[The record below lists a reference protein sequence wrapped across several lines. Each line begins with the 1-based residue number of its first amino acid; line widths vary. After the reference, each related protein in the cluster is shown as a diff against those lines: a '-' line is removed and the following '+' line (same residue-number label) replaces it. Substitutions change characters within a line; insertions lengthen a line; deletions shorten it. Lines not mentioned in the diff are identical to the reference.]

1 LDRKPTLYRQV
12 SVGSSL
18 SEANTDTERVKVE
31 KLPVTFNMNYSQPPR
46 NPQTFLGSITQVVKT
61 IHASVNFSRLALR
74 PNAKVP
80 ELWIESSQTTPAQ
93 KYPLLGDR
101 YLIGRS
107 SQSCD
112 IVVRNPLV
120 SKIHLSLSRD
130 RNRAGAPF
138 VIKDENSANGI
149 YSGKKQINSLPLR
162 HGDTLTLGPPA
173 LADAV
178 KVRYVDPPPWYF
190 QAFRYG
196 FFGISG
202 LTALV
207 SLAILFE
214 WTKFQVDPLPNP
226 ITGPVIVYARD
237 GQTPLRPSYRNAHYE
252 LGRISKF
259 SQYLP
264 DAVIASEDSRFYWH
278 LGVDPIGILRA
289 ILTNLKEDGIREG
302 GSTVTQQLARS
313 IFRDYVGTEDSAS
326 RKLREAIAALK
337 LEAFYS
343 KDDLLLAYLNKVYL
357 GLDLYGFEDASRFYF
372 AKSAEDL
379 TLSEAATLVGIL
391 PAPNSFNPVQ
401 NYQKAIEQ
409 RDGVI
414 YRMLTLGMID
424 EKEADRARRSRI
436 EINPKAIEIIQS
448 TIAPY
453 YYSHVFNE
461 LEELLGKDLAREGN
475 FIVETALNTEIQSLA
490 ETSLQDTINNV
501 GSNLGFSQGAIVTI
515 DSSNGEV
522 VAITGGADYQESQF
536 NRATQAQRQP
546 GSTFKVFAYAAA
558 LAEGIPP
565 TQSYSCA
572 SLRWMGQGYGGCQR
586 SSGNINM
593 YPGMALSENVVA
605 LRVARQVGLDKVVR
619 MARRLGIKS
628 KLDPVPGLVLGQS
641 EVNVLEITGAYGVF
655 ANRGVGNRPHTIR
668 KIIDSSDCSDRD
680 NIYTCRC
687 IYSYQPDPNCENPQ
701 GDIQAN
707 QQVLQPQV
715 ANTMT
720 EMLQGVVEYGTARSA
735 YLGLGEAGKTGTTN
749 NGVDLWFIGYI
760 PNQKLITGIWLGNDD
775 NSATYGSSGQ
785 ASELWNNY
793 MEKVVR

>member
-1 LDRKPTLYRQV
+1 
-12 SVGSSL
+12 
-18 SEANTDTERVKVE
+18 
-31 KLPVTFNMNYSQPPR
+31 MNYSQPPR
-46 NPQTFLGSITQVVKT
+46 NPQTLLGSITQVVKT

-80 ELWIESSQTTPAQ
+80 ELWIEDSQTTPAT

-112 IVVRNPLV
+112 IVIRNPLV
-120 SKIHLSLSRD
+120 SKIHLSLLRD
-130 RNRAGAPF
+130 TNRAGSHF

-149 YSGKKQINSLPLR
+149 YCGKKQVHTLPLR
-162 HGDTLTLGPPA
+162 HGDILTLGPPA

-178 KVRYVDPPPWYF
+178 KVRYVNPPTWYF

-196 FFGISG
+196 TLGISG

-226 ITGPVIVYARD
+226 ITGPVIIYARD
-237 GQTPLRPSYRNAHYE
+237 GQTPLRPTYRNAHDE

-264 DAVIASEDSRFYWH
+264 DAVVASEDSRFYWH

-289 ILTNLKEDGIREG
+289 VLTNLKEDGIREG

-313 IFRDYVGTEDSAS
+313 IFRDYVGTEDSAG
-326 RKLREAIAALK
+326 RKLREAVVALK
-337 LEAFYS
+337 LETYYS
-343 KDDLLLAYLNKVYL
+343 KEDLLLAYLNKVYL
-357 GLDLYGFEDASRFYF
+357 GLDLYGFEDASKFYF
-372 AKSAEDL
+372 GKSAEDL
-379 TLSEAATLVGIL
+379 SLSEAATLVGIL

-401 NYQKAIEQ
+401 NYEMALKK
-409 RDGVI
+409 RDRVI

-424 EKEADRARRSRI
+424 EQEADRARRSRI
-436 EINPKAIEIIQS
+436 EINPQAIEIIQS

-453 YYSHVFNE
+453 YYSHVFSE
-461 LEELLGKDLAREGN
+461 LEDLLGKDLAREGN
-475 FIVETALNTEIQSLA
+475 FIVETALNPEIQTQA
-490 ETSLQDTINNV
+490 ETTLQDTINNT
-501 GSNLGFSQGAIVTI
+501 GSDAGFSQGAIVTI
-515 DSSNGEV
+515 DFTNGEV
-522 VAITGGADYQESQF
+522 IALTGGADYQKSQF

-546 GSTFKVFAYAAA
+546 GSTFKVFAYATA
-558 LAEGIPP
+558 LAQGIPA
-565 TQSYSCA
+565 TKLYSC
-572 SLRWMGQGYGGCQR
+572 SGLRWMGQTYGGCER
-586 SSGNINM
+586 SGGSTNM
-593 YPGMALSENVVA
+593 YTGMALSENVVA
-605 LRVARQVGLDKVVR
+605 LRIAQQVGLDKVVR
-619 MARRLGIKS
+619 MARGLGIKS
-628 KLDPVPGLVLGQS
+628 KLEAVPGLVLGQS
-641 EVNVLEITGAYGVF
+641 EVNVLEMTGAYGVF
-655 ANRGVGNRPHTIR
+655 ANRGVANRAHTIR
-668 KIIDSSDCSDRD
+668 KIIDSSDCGDRN

-707 QQVLQPQV
+707 QAILEPKI
-715 ANTMT
+715 ADTMT
-720 EMLQGVVEYGTARSA
+720 KMLQGVVQDGTGRSA

-760 PNQKLITGIWLGNDD
+760 PNQSLVTGIWLGNDD

-785 ASELWNNY
+785 AAQLWGSY
-793 MEKVVR
+793 MEKVVGY